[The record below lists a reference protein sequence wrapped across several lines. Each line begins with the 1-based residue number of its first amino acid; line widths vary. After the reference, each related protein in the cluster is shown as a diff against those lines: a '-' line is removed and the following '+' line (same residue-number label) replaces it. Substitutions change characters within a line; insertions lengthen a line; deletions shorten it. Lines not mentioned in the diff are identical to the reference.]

1 MARVKRIIYP
11 PVWLAIGIII
21 QFVFNEYFP
30 GQRFTSTTWQVVG
43 GVFLVVGMALLVI
56 AGGLFKQADTELIPF
71 RDVRALV
78 TTGVFRFSRN
88 PMYLGMLLV
97 VIASGI
103 FWQHL
108 VALAVGAVFFFAYI
122 NRFQITPEEQAMEK
136 LFGDEFR
143 TYCERARRWL

>member
-1 MARVKRIIYP
+1 MENRIP
-11 PVWLAIGIII
+11 PPIIGLFSIFLVWATASLLPGLGQNLPLASALAAVLAVIGFAIA
-21 QFVFNEYFP
+21 
-30 GQRFTSTTWQVVG
+30 GAGVVG
-43 GVFLVVGMALLVI
+43 FRKAQTTVNPLTPEQATSLVS
-56 AGGLFKQADTELIPF
+56 GGIYRLT
-71 RDVRALV
+71 
-78 TTGVFRFSRN
+78 RN

>member
-1 MARVKRIIYP
+1 MAIAGAGVVGFRKAQTTVNPLSPEQATSLVSGGIY
-11 PVWLAIGIII
+11 
-21 QFVFNEYFP
+21 
-30 GQRFTSTTWQVVG
+30 RFT
-43 GVFLVVGMALLVI
+43 
-56 AGGLFKQADTELIPF
+56 
-71 RDVRALV
+71 
-78 TTGVFRFSRN
+78 RN

>member
-1 MARVKRIIYP
+1 MENRIP
-11 PVWLAIGIII
+11 PPIIGLFSIFLVWATASLLPGLGQNLPLASALAAVLAVIGFAIA
-21 QFVFNEYFP
+21 
-30 GQRFTSTTWQVVG
+30 GAGVVG
-43 GVFLVVGMALLVI
+43 FRKAQTTVNPLTPEQATSLVS
-56 AGGLFKQADTELIPF
+56 GGIYRLT
-71 RDVRALV
+71 
-78 TTGVFRFSRN
+78 RN

-122 NRFQITPEEQAMEK
+122 NRFQVTPEERAMEK

-143 TYCERARRWL
+143 TYCESVRRWL